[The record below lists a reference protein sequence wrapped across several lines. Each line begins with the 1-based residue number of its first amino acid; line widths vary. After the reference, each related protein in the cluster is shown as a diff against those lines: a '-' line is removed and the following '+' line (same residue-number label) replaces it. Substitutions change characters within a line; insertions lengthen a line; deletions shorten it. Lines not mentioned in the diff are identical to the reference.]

1 MFKLF
6 PLGKIVGNFFRTSL
20 AAGLLLST
28 LTIAPA
34 AVTTNYFSNFEA
46 SSGYTNGVG
55 LDGQNGWIGWDYDS
69 TYFYYRTRSGNSGNG
84 VTAPGLAGSGQ
95 AAYVGLTL
103 LPPAYNGALDVAY
116 STFPSFDPVANG
128 APVVKFSTKFKI
140 NPSSNGNYDSFAIAF
155 YNSTSAPLTTIV
167 FNYYPPFFSTNSST
181 LGADGAIYTV
191 DATNGYSSD
200 SNFLTGFRVGV
211 QYSIQLTMNFASNT
225 FSATLTDLSAMT
237 NVTFVPSWPITVDGS
252 ALTMGRSHVQ
262 WLPYDPSNPGD
273 NQFVF
278 DDYLVT
284 SEPQSLPPPSNPTIA
299 VLTYTPGNSAIIRLT
314 GQSSY
319 NYALDYSTNLATGW
333 IPLVTNTVSGTY
345 VDVPDPGAAS
355 AKSRFYRGRWVP

>member
-1 MFKLF
+1 MCMFKLF

-181 LGADGAIYTV
+181 
-191 DATNGYSSD
+191 
-200 SNFLTGFRVGV
+200 
-211 QYSIQLTMNFASNT
+211 
-225 FSATLTDLSAMT
+225 
-237 NVTFVPSWPITVDGS
+237 
-252 ALTMGRSHVQ
+252 
-262 WLPYDPSNPGD
+262 
-273 NQFVF
+273 
-278 DDYLVT
+278 
-284 SEPQSLPPPSNPTIA
+284 
-299 VLTYTPGNSAIIRLT
+299 
-314 GQSSY
+314 
-319 NYALDYSTNLATGW
+319 
-333 IPLVTNTVSGTY
+333 
-345 VDVPDPGAAS
+345 
-355 AKSRFYRGRWVP
+355 